1 MVVLDWKKIES
12 EYVTTD
18 ITYKQLSEKYD
29 IDLYMLKIKGRSE
42 DWFSKKKQY
51 FNEQGMKI
59 KGFSNLITVRER
71 TKEEACAI
79 STKGGIKSGISRRS
93 AKSARECMNT
103 LLELEIKDEKIRKS
117 LEQFGVST
125 EDLQNKMLLMFQ
137 LMKNGIKTGD
147 AGTIKSIL
155 EIAGE
160 LTVKQE
166 ETNPVI
172 NINVSEAKEED
183 ID

>member
-1 MVVLDWKKIES
+1 MDWKKIEE
-12 EYVTTD
+12 EYITTD
-18 ITYKQLSEKYD
+18 ITYKQLSEKYE
-29 IDLYMLKIKGRSE
+29 IDLHILKIKGRSGE
-42 DWFSKKKQY
+42 WFSKKKQY
-51 FNEQGMKI
+51 FNEKGMKI

-71 TKEEACAI
+71 TEEEASAMSI
-79 STKGGIKSGISRRS
+79 KGGINSGKSRRS
-93 AKSARECMNT
+93 AKSARECMNA

-117 LEQFGVST
+117 LEQFGVNT

-160 LTVKQE
+160 MTVKQE

-172 NINVSEAKEED
+172 NINVSEARTED
-183 ID
+183 IE